1 VSGTTQ
7 TIGRRLNGDFA
18 TGMARRTKGSGER
31 EGTFGTGMERI
42 GLSPESLSKGSFA
55 EGMMRAPTTQA
66 CTKAP
71 SPKGRHV
78 HAPPSPWIDPLVTP
92 VAKVGREL

>member
-1 VSGTTQ
+1 MSGTTQ

-55 EGMMRAPTTQA
+55 EGMMRAPNHTGLHQGTFA
-66 CTKAP
+66 EGSAR
-71 SPKGRHV
+71 SR
-78 HAPPSPWIDPLVTP
+78 A
-92 VAKVGREL
+92 A